1 MKLTDRLH
9 GWKELPIGGI
19 IPEGGTSKAY
29 KTGNWRT
36 GKKPVW
42 HPERCIQCL
51 FCWIYC
57 PDDAIFV
64 TEDGKR
70 ADFNYDYCKGCGIC
84 ARECPAKPEKAIE
97 MVDELR

>member
-19 IPEGGTSKAY
+19 IPEGGTSQAY

-36 GKKPVW
+36 GFRPKW

-57 PDDAIFV
+57 PDDAIIV
-64 TEDGKR
+64 EDGKMVGI
-70 ADFNYDYCKGCGIC
+70 DYEFCKGCGIC

-97 MVDELR
+97 MEEERR